1 MPGVGGSRGSAHSE
15 SSREGLSGLGH
26 AAGSGASGVSLPA
39 GVLGD
44 RCRVRRLPGQ
54 LSLAGLATHS
64 GASGRLA
71 AHSELPGTRGA
82 FGGIRSKYHSRGSR
96 RTRVLPGGLR
106 RTRSLP
112 VTRGAF
118 AGFRVLS
125 LAGLHGALGDRWHVP
140 KVFPKGVRNG
150 LFRRRLPG
158 WLSGQVSYS
167 EGFRRRFRRSFE
179 KGIRQGF
186 GTAPKGVSGHAA
198 LSEGLRKGASARLEE
213 GLRRR
218 VVPKGFSK
226 GGGSEGVF
234 EGGFAEGLPEG
245 DSERLR
251 RGREGV
257 RKVSGTVS
265 LKEIC
270 EGVFRKASIGGG
282 SGRWI
287 EDLRSRS
294 RWSVRTGRM
303 DRPL

>member
-15 SSREGLSGLGH
+15 SSREGLSGLGHAGH

-54 LSLAGLATHS
+54 LSLAGLATRS

-226 GGGSEGVF
+226 AVSQRVF
-234 EGGFAEGLPEG
+234 REG

-294 RWSVRTGRM
+294 SWSVRTGRM